1 MPGLGPGKGW
11 PFHGSNHIFAFALD
25 LFLGLRLGLPG
36 RFGRCGL
43 IGGVLFLARLRLFGE
58 ALLFRLGSQNHDHV
72 AALQHGAALDGAV
85 FLDAAGEILHDLHAD
100 VRMGDLPP
108 TEADADLDLVAALQE
123 LDGVAEFGLNVVF
136 LDSGGELHLFERYDS
151 LILAQVAFPL
161 GLLVAVLV
169 CVTTMTRLIEEKR
182 TEIGTLKALGY
193 SNTSIV
199 MKFVIYS
206 LLAAVIGSVIG
217 ILIGIFTLPFV
228 IYDAYKI
235 MYYIG
240 DITLIPDYTSIIFGI
255 VAAVVCTVVVSVV
268 VCAKSLHE
276 KPAAVMRPKA
286 PKAGKRILLE
296 RIKPLWSHMSFNSKL
311 TARNL
316 FRYKVRLCMTV
327 IGVAGCTALIVA
339 AFGLLNSFEPMTH
352 DQFETIYKYDAVVV
366 PKDSGSADN
375 LSFLTDTLDK
385 NSNVKLSMLV
395 SQQECTVTH
404 GSKVKDSD
412 TNLVVPQNP
421 EKFDEIVSLHTR
433 KGKEELKLSDSG
445 VMLSEKMCSEL
456 GIKTGDKI
464 TLNVD
469 GKKAEVKVSGIF
481 EQYIYNFVYMTPT
494 AYRSLFGKDCTY
506 NMADVA
512 LKDTSDSACDKF
524 GSQVLSDDKIAAV
537 SYIALSLNEFK
548 NMLNS
553 LDMVVTVMIICAAA
567 LAFVVLYNLTNIN
580 IAERVR
586 EIATF
591 KVLGFYNRETSSFI
605 YKENIIL
612 TILGIF
618 VGLFLGNLLTGFII
632 QTVEVD
638 NVMFGRDIYF
648 TSYLYAAGLTFLFSI
663 LVNAVMSFK
672 IKAVNMV
679 ESLKS
684 VE

>member
-1 MPGLGPGKGW
+1 
-11 PFHGSNHIFAFALD
+11 
-25 LFLGLRLGLPG
+25 
-36 RFGRCGL
+36 
-43 IGGVLFLARLRLFGE
+43 
-58 ALLFRLGSQNHDHV
+58 
-72 AALQHGAALDGAV
+72 
-85 FLDAAGEILHDLHAD
+85 
-100 VRMGDLPP
+100 
-108 TEADADLDLVAALQE
+108 
-123 LDGVAEFGLNVVF
+123 
-136 LDSGGELHLFERYDS
+136 
-151 LILAQVAFPL
+151 
-161 GLLVAVLV
+161 
-169 CVTTMTRLIEEKR
+169 
-182 TEIGTLKALGY
+182 
-193 SNTSIV
+193 
-199 MKFVIYS
+199 
-206 LLAAVIGSVIG
+206 
-217 ILIGIFTLPFV
+217 
-228 IYDAYKI
+228 
-235 MYYIG
+235 
-240 DITLIPDYTSIIFGI
+240 
-255 VAAVVCTVVVSVV
+255 
-268 VCAKSLHE
+268 
-276 KPAAVMRPKA
+276 MRPKA

-433 KGKEELKLSDSG
+433 KGKEELKLSDNG

-481 EQYIYNFVYMTPT
+481 EQYLYNFVYMTPT
-494 AYRSLFGKDCTY
+494 AYKSLFGSDCTY

-537 SYIALSLNEFK
+537 SYIASSLNEFR

-553 LDMVVTVMIICAAA
+553 T
-567 LAFVVLYNLTNIN
+567 
-580 IAERVR
+580 
-586 EIATF
+586 
-591 KVLGFYNRETSSFI
+591 
-605 YKENIIL
+605 
-612 TILGIF
+612 
-618 VGLFLGNLLTGFII
+618 
-632 QTVEVD
+632 
-638 NVMFGRDIYF
+638 
-648 TSYLYAAGLTFLFSI
+648 
-663 LVNAVMSFK
+663 
-672 IKAVNMV
+672 
-679 ESLKS
+679 
-684 VE
+684 

>member
-1 MPGLGPGKGW
+1 
-11 PFHGSNHIFAFALD
+11 
-25 LFLGLRLGLPG
+25 
-36 RFGRCGL
+36 
-43 IGGVLFLARLRLFGE
+43 
-58 ALLFRLGSQNHDHV
+58 
-72 AALQHGAALDGAV
+72 
-85 FLDAAGEILHDLHAD
+85 
-100 VRMGDLPP
+100 
-108 TEADADLDLVAALQE
+108 
-123 LDGVAEFGLNVVF
+123 
-136 LDSGGELHLFERYDS
+136 
-151 LILAQVAFPL
+151 
-161 GLLVAVLV
+161 
-169 CVTTMTRLIEEKR
+169 MTRLIEEKR

-385 NSNVKLSMLV
+385 NSNVKHSMLV

-404 GSKVKDSD
+404 GKKVKDSD

-494 AYRSLFGKDCTY
+494 AYKSLFGSDCTY

-537 SYIALSLNEFK
+537 SYIASSLNEFR

-612 TILGIF
+612 TLLGIF

>member
-1 MPGLGPGKGW
+1 
-11 PFHGSNHIFAFALD
+11 
-25 LFLGLRLGLPG
+25 
-36 RFGRCGL
+36 
-43 IGGVLFLARLRLFGE
+43 
-58 ALLFRLGSQNHDHV
+58 
-72 AALQHGAALDGAV
+72 
-85 FLDAAGEILHDLHAD
+85 
-100 VRMGDLPP
+100 
-108 TEADADLDLVAALQE
+108 
-123 LDGVAEFGLNVVF
+123 
-136 LDSGGELHLFERYDS
+136 
-151 LILAQVAFPL
+151 
-161 GLLVAVLV
+161 
-169 CVTTMTRLIEEKR
+169 MTRLIEEKR

-193 SNTSIV
+193 SNTSII

-385 NSNVKLSMLV
+385 NSNVKHSMLV

-404 GSKVKDSD
+404 GNKIKDSD

-445 VMLSEKMCSEL
+445 VMLSEKC
-456 GIKTGDKI
+456 
-464 TLNVD
+464 
-469 GKKAEVKVSGIF
+469 
-481 EQYIYNFVYMTPT
+481 
-494 AYRSLFGKDCTY
+494 
-506 NMADVA
+506 
-512 LKDTSDSACDKF
+512 
-524 GSQVLSDDKIAAV
+524 AV
-537 SYIALSLNEFK
+537 SLE
-548 NMLNS
+548 
-553 LDMVVTVMIICAAA
+553 
-567 LAFVVLYNLTNIN
+567 
-580 IAERVR
+580 
-586 EIATF
+586 
-591 KVLGFYNRETSSFI
+591 
-605 YKENIIL
+605 
-612 TILGIF
+612 
-618 VGLFLGNLLTGFII
+618 
-632 QTVEVD
+632 
-638 NVMFGRDIYF
+638 
-648 TSYLYAAGLTFLFSI
+648 
-663 LVNAVMSFK
+663 
-672 IKAVNMV
+672 
-679 ESLKS
+679 
-684 VE
+684 